1 MEIITAVTPDFLF
14 WKGTV
19 FAWENPMIDHD
30 LDQVGSKNEETI
42 HWAEQD
48 SRAKEEKG
56 EGEGGEK

>member
-1 MEIITAVTPDFLF
+1 MVSHRQMEIITAVTPDFLF

-42 HWAEQD
+42 H
-48 SRAKEEKG
+48 
-56 EGEGGEK
+56 